1 MDETA
6 VFGIALGTA
15 SASIALSKVREIWK
29 KSIPCCWLTQG
40 SKTEIL
46 ANHAGE
52 RTTPTLVSYRDSAEV
67 GHVTSRGALY
77 SAHTPGSGSCSQAI
91 TASECTQHCVSH
103 DTADRKRVKPHDH

>member
-67 GHVTSRGALY
+67 GHVTSRGPYILHIHQVVGHAAKQSLHRN
-77 SAHTPGSGSCSQAI
+77 APN
-91 TASECTQHCVSH
+91 TASHMTQLIG
-103 DTADRKRVKPHDH
+103 KE

>member
-15 SASIALSKVREIWK
+15 SASIALNKVRERDGKIY
-29 KSIPCCWLTQG
+29 PCCWLTQG

-52 RTTPTLVSYRDSAEV
+52 RTTPTLVSYRYGGAEV

-77 SAHTPGSGSCSQAI
+77 IYIHQVVGHAAKQSLHRNAPN
-91 TASECTQHCVSH
+91 TASHMTQLIG
-103 DTADRKRVKPHDH
+103 KE